1 MIRGGWGE
9 LTSSGVS
16 WLFTDSGV
24 GAGCGA
30 GGLLVEEGGYDET
43 YGVGGSGSEAGTLCS
58 DRAVNNAH
66 ETWTWNANDPSL
78 FPSPP
83 EL

>member
-1 MIRGGWGE
+1 M
-9 LTSSGVS
+9 TSSGIS

-30 GGLLVEEGGYDET
+30 GVVLVGEGGYDET
-43 YGVGGSGSEAGTLCS
+43 YGVVESGSEAGTLCS
-58 DRAVNNAH
+58 DTGVNNGLG
-66 ETWTWNANDPSL
+66 TWTWNVNDPSL
-78 FPSPP
+78 YPSPP